1 MERERESARGSLGR
15 DDASALRSTP
25 GRDPHPAA
33 LDPQRAARATAFAVA
48 ATAIEKGGAMLLLLF
63 IARTLGTDD
72 FGRYAALMALVTF
85 VQLGAE
91 FGQEPVLVRVL
102 AQRRVRDGEPGGGD
116 AGEVARGPDVQRL
129 VGGALAMRLAFTAA
143 GGALLVVIGA
153 RLLPIGT
160 VTLALAAGGVVA
172 TSGAVLR
179 AVFRTEQRLGRLCV
193 VALVNVA
200 TFSGALAIARAWQ
213 LGLAGAVAAWSAG
226 QLGGSLTATA
236 LARRL
241 VPVMPRWQSAVTGML
256 ARSGWALALNALL
269 LTVTFRVGQ
278 LVVVDL
284 LGAEQGGYLA
294 AGSRLAEAFALVPE
308 PLMLVLL
315 PAFAAYDV
323 AARGAQRALGVRVVR
338 WLGIVA
344 LTVIVA
350 ASTAAPTLVAL
361 LFGVRY
367 LPAVPVLRVSIW
379 LALLA
384 ATGSVFTNLLIA
396 RGLERVLLAVNAV
409 SSLVTVAASLVVVP
423 RLGFVGAAAVSLA
436 ASLLAQVLLALFPPT
451 RADVLACVRPLRAPF
466 ALALAFVLVGML
478 LPGPPLAT
486 ASIATLSFIAASAA
500 VGAFGMEDVRLLRE
514 ALGRSRRHLD

>member
-1 MERERESARGSLGR
+1 MTSTA
-15 DDASALRSTP
+15 ASGL
-25 GRDPHPAA
+25 DPH
-33 LDPQRAARATAFAVA
+33 RTARATAFAVA

-63 IARTLGTDD
+63 IARTLGAED
-72 FGRYAALMALVTF
+72 FGRYAALMALLTF

-91 FGQEPVLVRVL
+91 FGQEPVLVRLL
-102 AQRRVRDGEPGGGD
+102 AQGAAGD
-116 AGEVARGPDVQRL
+116 TQRL
-129 VGGALAMRLAFTAA
+129 VGGAMAMRLAFTTI
-143 GGALLVVIGA
+143 GGALLIVVGA
-153 RLLPIGT
+153 RLLPIGAA
-160 VTLALAAGGVVA
+160 TLALAAGGLVA

-179 AVFRTEQRLGRLCV
+179 AVFRTEQRLDRLCI
-193 VALVNVA
+193 VALVNVT
-200 TFSGALAIARAWQ
+200 TFAGALAIARAWD
-213 LGLAGAVAAWSAG
+213 LGLAGAVAAWSVG
-226 QLGGSLTATA
+226 QLGSSLTATA
-236 LARRL
+236 LARQILL
-241 VPVMPRWQSAVTGML
+241 VRPRWRHAVTARL

-294 AGSRLAEAFALVPE
+294 AGSRLAEGFALIPE

-315 PAFAAYDV
+315 PAFSAYDL

-338 WLGIVA
+338 WLGLFA

-361 LFGVRY
+361 LFGERY

-396 RGLERVLLAVNAV
+396 RGLERVLLAANAV
-409 SSLVTVAASLVVVP
+409 SSLVTVVLSLVVVP

-436 ASLLAQVLLALFPPT
+436 ASLLAQVLLALFPAT
-451 RADVLACVRPLRAPF
+451 RADVLACVRPLWAPC
-466 ALALAFVLVGML
+466 ALALALVLAGTYL
-478 LPGPPLAT
+478 AGPPLAMT
-486 ASIATLSFIAASAA
+486 PIATAVFLGSTVA
-500 VGAFGMEDVRLLRE
+500 VGAFGMEDVRLLRR
-514 ALGRSRRHLD
+514 ALTRSPRHPVDRSEGDE

>member
-1 MERERESARGSLGR
+1 VTSG
-15 DDASALRSTP
+15 ASGL
-25 GRDPHPAA
+25 DPH
-33 LDPQRAARATAFAVA
+33 RTARATAFAVA
-48 ATAIEKGGAMLLLLF
+48 ATAIDKGGAMLLLLV
-63 IARTLGTDD
+63 IARTLGAED
-72 FGRYAALMALVTF
+72 FGRYAALMALLTF

-91 FGQEPVLVRVL
+91 FGQEPVLVRLL
-102 AQRRVRDGEPGGGD
+102 AQGTGGD
-116 AGEVARGPDVQRL
+116 TQRL
-129 VGGALAMRLAFTAA
+129 VGGAMAMRLAFTTI
-143 GGALLVVIGA
+143 GGALLIVVGA
-153 RLLPIGT
+153 RLLPIGAA
-160 VTLALAAGGVVA
+160 TLALAAGGLVA

-179 AVFRTEQRLGRLCV
+179 AVFRTEQRLDRLCI
-193 VALVNVA
+193 VALVNVT
-200 TFSGALAIARAWQ
+200 TFASALAIARAWQ
-213 LGLAGAVAAWSAG
+213 LGLGGAVAAWSVG
-226 QLGGSLTATA
+226 QLGSSLTATA
-236 LARRL
+236 LARRML
-241 VPVMPRWQSAVTGML
+241 PVRPRWHTVVTATL

-278 LVVVDL
+278 LIVVDL

-294 AGSRLAEAFALVPE
+294 AGSRLAEGFALVPE

-338 WLGIVA
+338 WLGVFA
-344 LTVIVA
+344 LAVIVA

-396 RGLERVLLAVNAV
+396 RGLERVLLAANAV
-409 SSLVTVAASLVVVP
+409 SSLVTIAASLVVVP

-436 ASLLAQVLLALFPPT
+436 ASLLAQLLLALFPPT
-451 RADVLACVRPLRAPF
+451 RADVLACIRPLRAPF
-466 ALALAFVLVGML
+466 ALALACVLVGRL

-486 ASIATLSFIAASAA
+486 ASIATLSFIASSLA
-500 VGAFGMEDVRLLRE
+500 VGALGMEDVRLLRD
-514 ALGRSRRHLD
+514 ALGRSRRHPD